1 MIWIVASSVE
11 KVRCSLG
18 FRGQIRPQPRLVAP
32 GSLQSIWL
40 TTRGVA
46 RGLARGE
53 KAQTV
58 PTAFHEPMKVCSF
71 RQMCTVNPPLWILF
85 CCMLKKKPPAQT
97 FLQTFFKQA
106 WNFSKRKTFHQTKYI
121 KCTLVLL
128 DSASPISGIG
138 CGRKRQS
145 HLWRAR
151 ETRKLGLPG
160 GEQFGGRCGWKTSGE
175 FSHLGCIKPCKSWDR
190 LPTSTAWCKVSSIHR
205 IKMWKELPFFF
216 PKPWTFGS
224 LKTWKFLGC
233 MLWVLFFPAALL
245 NSGFASCWIAWVF
258 TMKWGCRIVESSNC
272 RVVGSKLRDLNNR
285 PDSEEPLVAAD
296 GEWFPLFQA
305 SWSWRIHKLRGFDR
319 LIW

>member
-1 MIWIVASSVE
+1 M
-11 KVRCSLG
+11 
-18 FRGQIRPQPRLVAP
+18 AP

-85 CCMLKKKPPAQT
+85 CCMLKKNHLHRRFCRRFSNRHEIFQNARPFTKP
-97 FLQTFFKQA
+97 
-106 WNFSKRKTFHQTKYI
+106 SI
-121 KCTLVLL
+121 S
-128 DSASPISGIG
+128 SARWFYWILHRPISGIG

-175 FSHLGCIKPCKSWDR
+175 FSHLGRIKPCKSWDR

-205 IKMWKELPFFF
+205 IKM
-216 PKPWTFGS
+216 
-224 LKTWKFLGC
+224 
-233 MLWVLFFPAALL
+233 
-245 NSGFASCWIAWVF
+245 
-258 TMKWGCRIVESSNC
+258 
-272 RVVGSKLRDLNNR
+272 
-285 PDSEEPLVAAD
+285 
-296 GEWFPLFQA
+296 
-305 SWSWRIHKLRGFDR
+305 
-319 LIW
+319 